1 MGEGECG
8 ECDISVLDIKILVV
22 LRCEGGFLVRGEG
35 LVSKEGMTEG
45 YEM

>member
-1 MGEGECG
+1 MG
-8 ECDISVLDIKILVV
+8 DVIFLYLILKSVVV
-22 LRCEGGFLVRGEG
+22 LRREGGFLVRGEG